1 VVYFTNQQIGWYL
14 GAWWIGVGLFIVLI
28 ALLVAN
34 RDQLE
39 RRG

>member
-1 VVYFTNQQIGWYL
+1 VSPEVGWYL
-14 GAWWIGVGLFIVLI
+14 SAWWIGVGLFVVLI

-39 RRG
+39 RTT